1 MPVWKKPTIKEG
13 ILKTTQK
20 HNEEKSKE
28 DKKQPKP
35 QENQA
40 LTEAALAQLENKDPN
55 YVSEFVQNLG
65 DKEQMRLW
73 KKFEAD
79 RKASGDQDA
88 YVAAT
93 QGVGSK
99 KKARILLVS
108 WIQGGCSSKS
118 TPYMEHI
125 SKYSTT
131 HTKGNKAQWQPLHF
145 MLNMKYGPRELK
157 ARVLAGT
164 IAVRKCPADER
175 FPEFLDVADYETT
188 EAKKEMAKIVSSTAK
203 CSWSDFKVLAELEN
217 GRQELQF
224 EVPEE
229 KDPKKKNEEAEDHLQ
244 HLIGNKKKG
253 HDFDDWGFGKATASG
268 SAASQAC
275 TADSKALRALEN
287 CESLVAGKTVSK
299 DKLQLA
305 VVRAKGACGEV
316 QSLLE
321 EKLLDADGKEKK
333 QIQGKIQD
341 LISVLKL
348 FKGKNMNQKQQVA
361 LVRRSA
367 KVAKAC
373 SEVLSLVVRS
383 LLQQ

>member
-1 MPVWKKPTIKEG
+1 M
-13 ILKTTQK
+13 
-20 HNEEKSKE
+20 
-28 DKKQPKP
+28 
-35 QENQA
+35 
-40 LTEAALAQLENKDPN
+40 
-55 YVSEFVQNLG
+55 
-65 DKEQMRLW
+65 
-73 KKFEAD
+73 
-79 RKASGDQDA
+79 
-88 YVAAT
+88 
-93 QGVGSK
+93 
-99 KKARILLVS
+99 
-108 WIQGGCSSKS
+108 
-118 TPYMEHI
+118 
-125 SKYSTT
+125 
-131 HTKGNKAQWQPLHF
+131 
-145 MLNMKYGPRELK
+145 
-157 ARVLAGT
+157 LAGT